1 MNNERVMKEL
11 FKYYG
16 QSYNKEPEIKSVAN
30 IMYDIGI
37 GKEILNGEDDNNE
50 NSRIK
55 NIG

>member
-1 MNNERVMKEL
+1 MNSERVMKEL

-16 QSYNKEPEIKSVAN
+16 KPYNKEPEIKSVGN

-37 GKEILNGEDDNNE
+37 GKEKLNRKVDFNE
-50 NSRIK
+50 NSGLK

>member
-1 MNNERVMKEL
+1 MNSERVMKEL

-16 QSYNKEPEIKSVAN
+16 KPYDKEPVIKSVGN

-37 GKEILNGEDDNNE
+37 GKEKLNREVDKHE
-50 NSRIK
+50 YKRFK